1 MSERRHDAAV
11 VAMTRSIIQITS
23 TLCPDYSRV
32 AALCEPVE
40 KASYTMIVALLRV
53 MLLLTNAVEKDTS
66 TTETLR
72 SNVASLLIEAT
83 ADTPSNLAILS
94 TIRALF

>member
-1 MSERRHDAAV
+1 
-11 VAMTRSIIQITS
+11 
-23 TLCPDYSRV
+23 
-32 AALCEPVE
+32 
-40 KASYTMIVALLRV
+40 MIVALLRV